1 MELVN
6 KAIAWAKA
14 NKSLAIIGGFVV
26 LAILS
31 QLLGLS

>member
-1 MELVN
+1 MEYVN

-26 LAILS
+26 LAILGN
-31 QLLGLS
+31 LLGLG